1 MSTDAAPRPRLKSL
15 PVTRADDQ
23 LVVSRRALERL
34 HLNDPNGSLTVL
46 LRALKPG
53 TLDAAEIVDE
63 LDRHG
68 YRFTRREVDTAIG
81 QLDDLGLLE
90 QADGDDTLDPSSVA
104 RHRSN
109 LRFYDLFS
117 DLDRTSADFHRT
129 ARSSHVLLLGAGG
142 LGSGVLQSLVGLG
155 VGRVTLVDI
164 DLVEVGN
171 LARQFLYGTASIGRK
186 KVETARDW
194 ALAYS
199 ADTEVVAVHRRVTD
213 TRSIIEIAGDA
224 QLVVCAIDTPD
235 DVHLIVNQACFALDV
250 PYVAGGLF
258 HSTLAY
264 WSVQPHRGPC
274 RRCLDLHQRDEERTR
289 PAMLP
294 GDRISEAAQVNRA
307 TGPVVQ
313 LAAGLLGLEA
323 MRYLLR
329 IEDPV
334 AAATYQVVE
343 LADGMHT
350 SRSAW
355 THHEE
360 CELCP
365 PTYGNGPDRTSAT
378 VLEVSP

>member
-1 MSTDAAPRPRLKSL
+1 MPEL
-15 PVTRADDQ
+15 
-23 LVVSRRALERL
+23 
-34 HLNDPNGSLTVL
+34 
-46 LRALKPG
+46 
-53 TLDAAEIVDE
+53 VDE

-68 YRFTRREVDTAIG
+68 YRLTRQEVDTAIG

-117 DLDRTSADFHRT
+117 DLDRTSADFHRA
-129 ARSSHVLLLGAGG
+129 ARRSHVLLLGAGG

-164 DLVEVGN
+164 DVVEVGN
-171 LARQFLYGTASIGRK
+171 LARQFLYGSASIGRK
-186 KVETARDW
+186 KVDAARDW

-199 ADTEVVAVHRRVTD
+199 PETEVVALDRRVTD
-213 TRSIIEIAGDA
+213 ARSIIEIAGDA

-264 WSVQPHRGPC
+264 WSVQPGSSPC

-289 PAMLP
+289 PAARP
-294 GDRISEAAQVNRA
+294 GDRISEAEQVNRA

-329 IEDPV
+329 IEPPV

-355 THHEE
+355 TQHEE

-365 PTYGNGPDRTSAT
+365 RTHEDVPARTETSA
-378 VLEVSP
+378 LEVSP